1 MVYLVLYCIVLYG
14 ISYLKVV
21 VSLLCKLGDGDVQFV
36 VSLTALLGQGRYHV
50 SVMRH
55 RSDQLTVLGLHQLH
69 HLHYQ
74 IIQVKRSGITSK
86 NTIDL

>member
-1 MVYLVLYCIVLYG
+1 M
-14 ISYLKVV
+14 
-21 VSLLCKLGDGDVQFV
+21 QFF
-36 VSLTALLGQGRYHV
+36 VSLTALLGQGHYHV

-55 RSDQLTVLGLHQLH
+55 CSDKLTVLGLYQLH

-86 NTIDL
+86 NTIDLYIRTLINQPSFCPLSSSLVEVS